1 MIQQVELM
9 LRSHSKGFHLIT
21 DEVLRQ
27 LPRLPRVGILHL
39 FVQHTSCGL
48 AICENVDPYVRV
60 DLDSIFNNLIK
71 ECEAYYK
78 HTMEGDDDMPAHA
91 KSVLVGVDL
100 NIPITNGQLNLGMW
114 QGIYLC
120 EFRNYGGSRK
130 LVATVLGEE

>member
-1 MIQQVELM
+1 
-9 LRSHSKGFHLIT
+9 
-21 DEVLRQ
+21 
-27 LPRLPRVGILHL
+27 
-39 FVQHTSCGL
+39 
-48 AICENVDPYVRV
+48 
-60 DLDSIFNNLIK
+60 
-71 ECEAYYK
+71 
-78 HTMEGDDDMPAHA
+78 MEGDDDMPAHA